1 MSCSDLNFTCKFIKL
16 IYIFLLS
23 VTIIFE
29 YSFCYKSNW
38 WNNSKMLKVPKFMKV
53 IFFFFFLVPMF
64 WIHYKFFNSMIIK
77 YFILKKKLKCF
88 INNFD
93 MFWPIAFLFIA
104 SYHIFGL
111 VNEKINRNSRKK
123 KGTIS
128 VIWIV
133 DLGPIWNHH

>member
-1 MSCSDLNFTCKFIKL
+1 
-16 IYIFLLS
+16 
-23 VTIIFE
+23 
-29 YSFCYKSNW
+29 
-38 WNNSKMLKVPKFMKV
+38 
-53 IFFFFFLVPMF
+53 MF

-123 KGTIS
+123 KKEQFPSYGLWIWAQSETIIKLWTKMEFLWAYNFFLFPTLVAPTQTS
-128 VIWIV
+128 
-133 DLGPIWNHH
+133 PILFLVLKFIYTFTYTGLLFFKFDILKKKEIRN